1 MKLCNETFFIPAFF
15 LHVRCIL
22 LLLADVLISL
32 FSVPNFGYLS
42 VVETPLTFKNC
53 HCSTVLISRKIQS
66 AEKNF
71 YTVWNNCN
79 LVGNTG
85 SMWFLEGRNWT
96 VVVLLC
102 CNPFEVKIS
111 QARIFTEK
119 IPKEILWLLMTIPL
133 P

>member
-1 MKLCNETFFIPAFF
+1 MYRNFFFIPAFF

-22 LLLADVLISL
+22 LLLADVLIPL

-42 VVETPLTFKNC
+42 VFETF
-53 HCSTVLISRKIQS
+53 SDIQKLS
-66 AEKNF
+66 LLWQFWFHVKFNLQKKNF
-71 YTVWNNCN
+71 HTVWNNCN